1 MDLILDGCQH
11 FTFLSLGQGCPHTK
25 FKKNQTVPPPCQPL
39 QCNSM
44 YDLCSH
50 TTPLLVMVVCEW
62 RYGEDTTCL
71 MCSLDCV
78 SQQLKIPLCPR
89 KYHMSCSYHKQERQT
104 DVFLFGG
111 NKQRKSKFERHVM
124 TGLTI
129 FHFGE
134 QWSVQ
139 SYVSNIFSNL
149 KTNLAY
155 KSFRLLLKQ
164 NLYDFKI
171 CEPNQLNITRPYPL
185 GEGLDPRLL

>member
-1 MDLILDGCQH
+1 
-11 FTFLSLGQGCPHTK
+11 
-25 FKKNQTVPPPCQPL
+25 
-39 QCNSM
+39 M

-139 SYVSNIFSNL
+139 FYVSNIW
-149 KTNLAY
+149 KPT
-155 KSFRLLLKQ
+155 LLISPFVF
-164 NLYDFKI
+164 Y
-171 CEPNQLNITRPYPL
+171 LNRTCTISKFVNPISWISP
-185 GEGLDPRLL
+185 DPILLEKVWTQDYYNYLR

>member
-1 MDLILDGCQH
+1 
-11 FTFLSLGQGCPHTK
+11 
-25 FKKNQTVPPPCQPL
+25 
-39 QCNSM
+39 M

-50 TTPLLVMVVCEW
+50 TTPCLVMVVCEW

-71 MCSLDCV
+71 MCSLECV
-78 SQQLKIPLCPR
+78 SQQLKISLRPR

-111 NKQRKSKFERHVM
+111 NKQRKSKFDRHVM

-139 SYVSNIFSNL
+139 SYSNMTVVKKSCTSRLSLTGGGLWL
-149 KTNLAY
+149 KTFWEGRNFSIQAIYTNSYCVNL
-155 KSFRLLLKQ
+155 SQIVRLST
-164 NLYDFKI
+164 NHI
-171 CEPNQLNITRPYPL
+171 SNSWGEPERAPH
-185 GEGLDPRLL
+185 